1 MNTEDNFQPNVK
13 GHASASESAG
23 GSETAPPN
31 DGGESDS
38 EREAGCCA
46 PSCSALELD
55 GVDHDIRSYFEGDI
69 EARYV
74 AGIPSKIQSVRNQIK
89 LLQYLN
95 NRQNKKEQF
104 IHIDTA
110 GNKFYYSDRE
120 MEILHREDGPATD
133 YVNGDKAWWINGKR
147 HREDGPAI
155 DYASGYRAWWI
166 NNNLH
171 REDGPAIEY
180 ADGSKEWCLNGDKL
194 TEEEFNERIDPPE
207 VTLTYEEIAAMFN
220 VRVDKLKIKK

>member
-55 GVDHDIRSYFEGDI
+55 GVDHDIRFYFEGDI

-95 NRQNKKEQF
+95 NGQNSSNDSKQPKNNIEPQDTIGEF
-104 IHIDTA
+104 IRCSQMI
-110 GNKFYYSDRE
+110 F
-120 MEILHREDGPATD
+120 
-133 YVNGDKAWWINGKR
+133 
-147 HREDGPAI
+147 
-155 DYASGYRAWWI
+155 
-166 NNNLH
+166 
-171 REDGPAIEY
+171 
-180 ADGSKEWCLNGDKL
+180 DGSGDFDCGFSDQCALDLFMKLGVSLGILAETGHDLTNGFIKVSGRFVRHDVSL
-194 TEEEFNERIDPPE
+194 Q
-207 VTLTYEEIAAMFN
+207 N
-220 VRVDKLKIKK
+220 VQAEASPDEL